1 MKKIKTL
8 LIAVVLTLG
17 ATSFANAQSKV
28 AHISAQELVEQ
39 LPDFKSAMSQL
50 EKLEKTYDTEIK
62 DMVAAAQATMKRYD
76 AEATTKT
83 DEENAKR
90 MTELQQTQRSIQ
102 EYQQNAMRELEKKRI
117 ELVRPIMEKAHQT
130 IQKVARDKGYQYVL
144 DATTGS
150 GLLMADGYDLM
161 PDVKK
166 ALGI

>member
-1 MKKIKTL
+1 MKQIKTL
-8 LIAVVLTLG
+8 LIAVAFTLG
-17 ATSFANAQSKV
+17 ATSFATAQTKV

-39 LPDFKSAMSQL
+39 LPDFKAAMTQL

-76 AEATTKT
+76 SEATTKT

-102 EYQQNAMRELEKKRI
+102 EYQQNALRELEKKRV
-117 ELVRPIMEKAHQT
+117 ELVRPIMEKAHKT
-130 IQKVARDKGYQYVL
+130 IQEVARAKGYQYVL
-144 DATTGS
+144 DSTTGS
-150 GLLMADGYDLM
+150 GLLMADGFDLM